1 MQDYVMHDTL
11 KYEIQYSDLTLGIVY
26 KNEFNLQ
33 QIQTH
38 LHGDLPNNIPS
49 LQIVYDCSPFLIT
62 TPITK

>member
-38 LHGDLPNNIPS
+38 LHGDSPNNIPS
-49 LQIVYDCSPFLIT
+49 LQIAYEFLPSLIKT
-62 TPITK
+62 QITK